1 MEKHNKILRQI
12 GRPALYMTTDFQPSS
27 RTMLYFP
34 IGGRAGRPDPV
45 AGAAAVAIA
54 ELLPRTNLV
63 LLPPLQC
70 HRRRDQR
77 AEDLMDAFSST
88 EN

>member
-1 MEKHNKILRQI
+1 
-12 GRPALYMTTDFQPSS
+12 
-27 RTMLYFP
+27 MLYFP

-63 LLPPLQC
+63 LLPPLQR

-88 EN
+88 EISNALYREGHPLRLG